1 VTHALLT
8 DSAHDPLGPISPAST
23 PTGSPARVRPAPRRE
38 PPFDDEL
45 DGQAAFALGGH
56 DRPLPFARTAD
67 APANFTLPV
76 SRGDLP
82 DPALWARR
90 LLVGI
95 VEVAG
100 GRRPLQQLVSLLSP
114 SIAHGLRTDFHRA
127 IEHRHRH
134 WTHAATV
141 RSVRASEPRPGIAE
155 ISATL
160 QLGRRV
166 RAVALR
172 AESHQGRWRC
182 TRLQLG

>member
-1 VTHALLT
+1 MDVACRFE
-8 DSAHDPLGPISPAST
+8 DPADKRHGRWLRI
-23 PTGSPARVRPAPRRE
+23 RRAPRRE

-45 DGQAAFALGGH
+45 EPPITGSFDQ
-56 DRPLPFARTAD
+56 PLPFSLGPCPPVAIA
-67 APANFTLPV
+67 LP
-76 SRGDLP
+76 RATDDGLP
-82 DPALWARR
+82 DPAAWARR

-100 GRRPLQQLVSLLSP
+100 GKRPLQQLGGLLSP

-127 IEHRHRH
+127 FSVRARH

-141 RSVRASEPRPGIAE
+141 RSVRASEPVSGVAE
-155 ISATL
+155 VCATL

-172 AESHQGRWRC
+172 AEAVDGRWQC